1 MKTPND
7 SIDIGPQNPGEDSF
21 AMRMRFH
28 QSWYRAAILGVPCGT
43 GPRTSDARQL
53 GNMLRRADG
62 ERGLNF
68 LSPQI
73 FEVVQAK
80 LNHGEGLIEEYRLL
94 HNMLSS
100 QPMCFNLFGP
110 MVADL
115 DLATAVFRE
124 LVPDEIDRVT
134 HVDIEYAPDPKEEF
148 LDDRTAFDAFVE
160 FDRVDGTRGFVGI
173 ETKLTEPFSR
183 KTYDGKAYR
192 RWVERADSPW
202 PKESW
207 SPPDRLAHIRH
218 NQLWRDHLLAVA
230 MLRHPQSPYE
240 SGYLLLV
247 RHLLDEQCE
256 STADSYRQLLKP
268 SDSTFVDC
276 SLDRLL
282 AVIEECAGRTHGQW
296 IAGFRERYVS
306 IEGSEDVWRTGHA
319 SA

>member
-7 SIDIGPQNPGEDSF
+7 SIDIGPQNPGDDPF
-21 AMRMRFH
+21 AARMRFH
-28 QSWYRAAILGVPCGT
+28 QSWYRAAVLGVPCGS
-43 GPRTSDARQL
+43 GPRAGDSRHL
-53 GNMLRRADG
+53 GSMLRRTDG

-68 LSPQI
+68 LSSQI
-73 FEVVQAK
+73 LEVVQAK
-80 LNHGEGLIEEYRLL
+80 LDRGEGLIEEFRLL

-100 QPMCFNLFGP
+100 QPMCINLFGP

-160 FDRVDGTRGFVGI
+160 FDRADGRRGFVGI

-207 SPPDRLAHIRH
+207 SPPERLAHIRR

-230 MLRHPQSPYE
+230 ILRHPQSPYE
-240 SGYLLLV
+240 SGCLMLV
-247 RHLLDEQCE
+247 RHPLDEQCE
-256 STADSYRQLLKP
+256 GAVNSYRRLLKP
-268 SDSTFVDC
+268 DDSTFLDC
-276 SLDRLL
+276 PLDRLV
-282 AVIEECAGRTHGQW
+282 AVIEECARRTHGQW
-296 IAGFRERYVS
+296 ITSFRKRYVS